1 MSVLTLLPKP
11 HKPPSALVQLCVVI
25 RRLEDIL
32 EMKENTRAMYLR
44 DLAKLTDKDMKSFHY
59 QAANDCLMD
68 MEALT
73 QAIALL
79 RGTI

>member
-44 DLAKLTDKDMKSFHY
+44 DLVRGLLNQRPVNALGPLGRAFL
-59 QAANDCLMD
+59 AACCEIMR
-68 MEALT
+68 T
-73 QAIALL
+73 
-79 RGTI
+79 

>member
-44 DLAKLTDKDMKSFHY
+44 DLVRGLLN
-59 QAANDCLMD
+59 QRPVN
-68 MEALT
+68 ALGPLGR
-73 QAIALL
+73 ALL
-79 RGTI
+79 GACCEIVRAR